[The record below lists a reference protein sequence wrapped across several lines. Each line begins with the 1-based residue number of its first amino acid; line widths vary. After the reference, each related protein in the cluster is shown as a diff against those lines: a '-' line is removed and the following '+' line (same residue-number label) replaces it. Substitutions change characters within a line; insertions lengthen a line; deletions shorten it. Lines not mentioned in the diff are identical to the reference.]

1 MRFEGDLLQWR
12 TGSGVMPGP
21 GFLVGCEVQG
31 REGVFLTLNV
41 KVNLVVE
48 DVVVDGA
55 HYAVCDSG
63 KGQKCVR
70 SRW

>member
-1 MRFEGDLLQWR
+1 
-12 TGSGVMPGP
+12 MPGP